1 VLGEDF
7 GRKEERNIVHR
18 TMYPA
23 LVCSQNNVPRILIL
37 YKDYKE
43 SRWLRSTDF
52 RMLLRMFVVYLHPCF
67 LVVLEQG
74 QALEMNVM
82 QNGQMAIYSL
92 IGQERIGEVAE
103 IERARE
109 RVRERESVRERAR
122 ERERERERKKRE

>member
-1 VLGEDF
+1 
-7 GRKEERNIVHR
+7 
-18 TMYPA
+18 
-23 LVCSQNNVPRILIL
+23 
-37 YKDYKE
+37 
-43 SRWLRSTDF
+43 
-52 RMLLRMFVVYLHPCF
+52 MFVVYLHPCF

-109 RVRERESVRERAR
+109 RVHARASERERAR
-122 ERERERERKKRE
+122 ERERESESERASERESERAWERERESERERERKKREW